1 MQAINDFALAAA
13 GSPWVFVVVLFFT
26 TVDGFFPPLPSES
39 IVVAA
44 AALLAGQQPWL
55 LLPLAACALAG
66 SWLGDNTAFL
76 IGSRVGTARF
86 RRHPRLI
93 EAFELAERKL
103 QQRAAVMLVTA
114 RFIPVVRVAI
124 NMTSG
129 AVRFPWRQFRLI
141 TVGSGLLWTAWCLG
155 IGTLAGQ
162 WAEENPLLA
171 VSVAVVA
178 AFVLGVLL
186 DKVMSHVTRLPSPV
200 AEDSAKTDRI

>member
-1 MQAINDFALAAA
+1 MQALNDFALAAA
-13 GSPWVFVVVLFFT
+13 DSPWVFVVVLLFT
-26 TVDGFFPPLPSES
+26 TIDGFFPPLPSES

-44 AALLAGQQPWL
+44 AALLAGQQPVL

-66 SWLGDNTAFL
+66 SWLGDNAAFL
-76 IGSRVGTARF
+76 IGSKVGTARF

-162 WAEENPLLA
+162 WATDNPLLA

-178 AFVLGVLL
+178 AFVLGMLL
-186 DKVMSHVTRLPSPV
+186 DKVMSHVTRVPV
-200 AEDSAKTDRI
+200 PLAQDPEAADRG